1 MVARE
6 AREARLSPGARSESH
21 PIPEMAPGPACPG
34 GGDTMVRPESVVRK
48 ADGSVWWERPT
59 SRAERLERI
68 LACLREDSRMPFAEI
83 SRRTGIPT
91 STVFDLFQRF
101 RERFWFT
108 AVFLDERGQTA
119 RKRATAA
126 PTLPHHTLVEVLS

>member
-1 MVARE
+1 
-6 AREARLSPGARSESH
+6 
-21 PIPEMAPGPACPG
+21 
-34 GGDTMVRPESVVRK
+34 MVRPESVVRK

-108 AVFLDERGQTA
+108 AVFLDERAQKA
-119 RKRATAA
+119 RRRVTAA
-126 PTLPHHTLVEVLS
+126 PTAPHHSLVEVLS